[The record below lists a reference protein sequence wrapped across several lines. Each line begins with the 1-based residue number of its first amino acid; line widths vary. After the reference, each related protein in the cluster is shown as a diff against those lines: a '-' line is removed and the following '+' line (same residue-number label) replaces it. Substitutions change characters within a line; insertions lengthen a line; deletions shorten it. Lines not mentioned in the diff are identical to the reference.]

1 MVVVI
6 TGASSGIGF
15 ETAKLLSLKGHKVYG
30 LSRRLFECEYFQ
42 NLPCDITDYSRTSEC
57 LKEIYEKEGKIDV
70 LINNAGM
77 GISGAVEY
85 SSEEDI
91 KKIFDVNVLALI
103 NTCKLVIPYMRAS
116 GGGKIVNVSSVASFV
131 PIPFQAFYSATKSA
145 VQQFSYAL
153 RLEVKPFKID
163 VSVVCPGDTKTG
175 FTSARIKDRVE
186 EDKFYGNR
194 IVHSIEKMEKDE
206 QKGMPASAVSKVI
219 FKIIKKKRSPACKTV
234 GFSYKLI
241 ALLVK
246 IVPTK
251 FMLWIVKKLY
261 G

>member
-1 MVVVI
+1 MGKKEQRI
-6 TGASSGIGF
+6 
-15 ETAKLLSLKGHKVYG
+15 KLLRNELKRQKSLRISDIEEMFQISESTARRMCSELETSGEAIRTFGGIQYMPEDFFPNLQAYSFDA
-30 LSRRLFECEYFQ
+30 LSEQHVE
-42 NLPCDITDYSRTSEC
+42 
-57 LKEIYEKEGKIDV
+57 EK
-70 LINNAGM
+70 
-77 GISGAVEY
+77 
-85 SSEEDI
+85 
-91 KKIFDVNVLALI
+91 KKIGM
-103 NTCKLVIPYMRAS
+103 YAS
-116 GGGKIVNVSSVASFV
+116 
-131 PIPFQAFYSATKSA
+131 T
-145 VQQFSYAL
+145 L
-153 RLEVKPFKID
+153 
-163 VSVVCPGDTKTG
+163 VCPGDTKTG

-186 EDKFYGNR
+186 EDEFYGNR